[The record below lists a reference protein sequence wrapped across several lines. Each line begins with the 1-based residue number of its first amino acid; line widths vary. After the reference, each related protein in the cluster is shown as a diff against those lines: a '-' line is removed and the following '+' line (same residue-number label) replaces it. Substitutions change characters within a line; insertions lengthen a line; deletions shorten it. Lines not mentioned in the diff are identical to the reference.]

1 MRKFMNRFISIFL
14 ISLAFGISSA
24 RAELVLEPV
33 SAVSAIPA
41 KKKISTFK
49 DMRYQNVVRQQ
60 YDYSCGAAALGT
72 LLKYGYGVSF
82 PENELIRRMM
92 VNADAK
98 EVLEN
103 GFSMLD
109 MKRFVESVGLRGH
122 GFKIDA
128 KALYRLKIPVIA
140 LMEVKGYRH
149 FVVLKG
155 ADAGRVFISDPAM
168 GNRVLRLDDFAKS
181 WNGVVLA
188 IVTDTT
194 LPADAPLM
202 NGKQSFALK
211 QRQQSLLRATTDAP
225 QVEFGLMKADLL

>member
-1 MRKFMNRFISIFL
+1 MHLNFLAVCLSLILAIAVPAVNAEMVITPMNS
-14 ISLAFGISSA
+14 
-24 RAELVLEPV
+24 V
-33 SAVSAIPA
+33 SAMPA
-41 KKKISTFK
+41 KKKISTFR

-72 LLKYGYGVSF
+72 LLQYGYGVSF
-82 PENELIRRMM
+82 PETELIRRMM
-92 VNADAK
+92 VHADAK

-128 KALYRLKIPVIA
+128 NALYRLKIPVIA

-149 FVVLKG
+149 FVVVKG
-155 ADAGRVFISDPAM
+155 ADEGRVFIADPAL
-168 GNRVLRLDDFAKS
+168 GNRVLHVDEFAKT

-188 IVTDTT
+188 IVTDTS
-194 LPADAPLM
+194 LAADAPLL
-202 NGKQSFALK
+202 NGRQSNALK
-211 QRQQSLLRATTDAP
+211 QRQNSLLRATTDTP
-225 QVEFGLMKADLL
+225 FLEFGLTRADLL

>member
-1 MRKFMNRFISIFL
+1 MRIQYQ
-14 ISLAFGISSA
+14 AFFASMVFAIGASSA
-24 RAELVLEPV
+24 QAELLLEPMN
-33 SAVSAIPA
+33 SVSAIPV
-41 KKKISTFK
+41 KKKINTFR
-49 DMRYQNVVRQQ
+49 DMRYQNVVHQQ

-72 LLKYGYGVSF
+72 LLQYGYGVNF
-82 PENELIRRMM
+82 PETELIRRMM
-92 VNADAK
+92 VHADAK

-128 KALYRLKIPVIA
+128 NALYRLKIPVIA

-155 ADAGRVFISDPAM
+155 ADAGRVFIADPAL
-168 GNRVLRLDDFAKS
+168 GNRVLRADEFAKT

-188 IVTDTT
+188 IVTDTS
-194 LPADAPLM
+194 LAADAPLL
-202 NGKQSFALK
+202 NGKQSNALK
-211 QRQQSLLRATTDAP
+211 QRQTSLLRATTDTP
-225 QVEFGLMKADLL
+225 FLEFGLTRAD